1 MIYRM
6 KLQNE
11 PFKQIKKGTKE
22 IEIRLND
29 EKRKFFEINDH
40 IEFINIT
47 TLEIMF
53 VKITN
58 LYHFKNFE
66 DLFNYFDNSTLGCGS
81 YEEMYKYYLREE
93 EKKYGV
99 LGIEIKV
106 LPNVNQVIHNED
118 NLTLNDANRVTRR
131 AKLIVENNNDEKK
144 QDNQKSDNN
153 NYSENTNIDLMVL
166 GEIMMGG
173 KVTTNLDYNF
183 LIGGHIDNDESDE
196 QCLTREV
203 AEESGVTLNFSNILP
218 IASSNYINKDYPK
231 NGDITY
237 TNTNYYAIKYD
248 LVPNIEMQ
256 NLTEEEI
263 KENFKLM
270 YIPKNEV
277 INFLENT
284 KEINATLSDTI
295 MAIKV
300 YLNLQK

>member
-29 EKRKFFEINDH
+29 EKRKMFKINDY
-40 IEFINIT
+40 IEFTNIS

-58 LYHFKNFE
+58 LYHFESFE
-66 DLFNYFDNSTLGCGS
+66 KLFNNFDNSILGCSS
-81 YEEMYKYYLREE
+81 YEEMYKYYSKEE
-93 EKKYGV
+93 ENKYGI

-106 LPNVNQVIHNED
+106 LPRVNQVIHNED

-131 AKLIVENNNDEKK
+131 AKLIVENNSDE
-144 QDNQKSDNN
+144 
-153 NYSENTNIDLMVL
+153 IL
-166 GEIMMGG
+166 ICHMGV
-173 KVTTNLDYNF
+173 KYF

-203 AEESGVTLNFSNILP
+203 AEESGITLNFSNILP

-256 NLTEEEI
+256 NLTEEEK

>member
-11 PFKQIKKGTKE
+11 PFNQIKLGTKK

-29 EKRKFFEINDH
+29 EKRKIFEINDY
-40 IEFINIT
+40 IEFTNIS

-58 LYHFKNFE
+58 LYHFESFE
-66 DLFNYFDNSTLGCGS
+66 KLFNNFDNSILGCGS
-81 YEEMYKYYLREE
+81 YEEMYKYYSREE
-93 EKKYGV
+93 ENKYGV

-106 LPNVNQVIHNED
+106 LPKVNQVIHNED
-118 NLTLNDANRVTRR
+118 NLTLNDANKVTRR
-131 AKLIVENNNDEKK
+131 AKLIVENNNDE
-144 QDNQKSDNN
+144 
-153 NYSENTNIDLMVL
+153 IL
-166 GEIMMGG
+166 ICHMGV
-173 KVTTNLDYNF
+173 KYF

-196 QCLTREV
+196 ECLVREV
-203 AEESGVTLNFSNILP
+203 AEESGITLNFSNILP

-256 NLTEEEI
+256 NLTEEEK

>member
-11 PFKQIKKGTKE
+11 PFKQIKKQIKK

-29 EKRKFFEINDH
+29 EKRKIFEINDY
-40 IEFINIT
+40 IEFTNIT

-58 LYHFKNFE
+58 LYHFESFE
-66 DLFNYFDNSTLGCGS
+66 KLFNNFDNSILGCGS
-81 YEEMYKYYLREE
+81 YEEMYKYYSREE
-93 EKKYGV
+93 ENKYGV

-106 LPNVNQVIHNED
+106 LPKVNQVIHNED
-118 NLTLNDANRVTRR
+118 NLTLNDANKVTLR
-131 AKLIVENNNDEKK
+131 AKLIVENNNDE
-144 QDNQKSDNN
+144 
-153 NYSENTNIDLMVL
+153 IL
-166 GEIMMGG
+166 ICHMGV
-173 KVTTNLDYNF
+173 KYF

-203 AEESGVTLNFSNILP
+203 AEESGVTLDFSNILP
-218 IASSNYINKDYPK
+218 IASSNYINKDYPQ

-256 NLTEEEI
+256 NLTEEEK

>member
-6 KLQNE
+6 KLQGE
-11 PFKQIKKGTKE
+11 PFKQIKKGIKK

-29 EKRKFFEINDH
+29 EKRKIFEINDY
-40 IEFINIT
+40 IEFTNIS

-81 YEEMYKYYLREE
+81 YEKMYKYYSKEE

-106 LPNVNQVIHNED
+106 LPKVNQVIHNED

-131 AKLIVENNNDEKK
+131 AKLIVENNNDE
-144 QDNQKSDNN
+144 
-153 NYSENTNIDLMVL
+153 IL
-166 GEIMMGG
+166 ICHMGV
-173 KVTTNLDYNF
+173 KYF

-203 AEESGVTLNFSNILP
+203 AEESGITLDFSNILP

>member
-11 PFKQIKKGTKE
+11 PFKQIKIEIKK

-29 EKRKFFEINDH
+29 EKRKIFEINDY
-40 IEFINIT
+40 IEFTNIT

-58 LYHFKNFE
+58 LYHFESFE
-66 DLFNYFDNSTLGCGS
+66 KLFNNFDNSILGCGS
-81 YEEMYKYYLREE
+81 YEEMYKYYSREE

-106 LPNVNQVIHNED
+106 LPKVNQVIHNED
-118 NLTLNDANRVTRR
+118 NLTLNDANKVTLR
-131 AKLIVENNNDEKK
+131 AKLIVENNNDE
-144 QDNQKSDNN
+144 
-153 NYSENTNIDLMVL
+153 IL
-166 GEIMMGG
+166 ICHMGV
-173 KVTTNLDYNF
+173 KYF

-203 AEESGVTLNFSNILP
+203 AEESGVTLDFSNILP

-256 NLTEEEI
+256 NLTEEEK

-277 INFLENT
+277 INFLKNT

>member
-29 EKRKFFEINDH
+29 EKRKMFKINDY
-40 IEFINIT
+40 IEFTNIS

-58 LYHFKNFE
+58 LYHFESFE
-66 DLFNYFDNSTLGCGS
+66 KLFNNFDNSILGCGS
-81 YEEMYKYYLREE
+81 YEEMYKYYSREE
-93 EKKYGV
+93 ENKYGI

-106 LPNVNQVIHNED
+106 LPKVNQVIHNE
-118 NLTLNDANRVTRR
+118 NKLTLNDANRVTRR
-131 AKLIVENNNDEKK
+131 AKLIVENNNDE
-144 QDNQKSDNN
+144 
-153 NYSENTNIDLMVL
+153 IL
-166 GEIMMGG
+166 ICHMGV
-173 KVTTNLDYNF
+173 KYF

>member
-11 PFKQIKKGTKE
+11 PFKQIKKEIKK

-29 EKRKFFEINDH
+29 EKRKIFEINDY
-40 IEFINIT
+40 IEFTNIT

-66 DLFNYFDNSTLGCGS
+66 DLFNNFDNSILGCGS
-81 YEEMYKYYLREE
+81 YEEMYKYYSREE

-106 LPNVNQVIHNED
+106 LPKVNQVIHNED
-118 NLTLNDANRVTRR
+118 NLTLNDANKVTLR
-131 AKLIVENNNDEKK
+131 AKLIVENNNDE
-144 QDNQKSDNN
+144 
-153 NYSENTNIDLMVL
+153 IL
-166 GEIMMGG
+166 ICHMGV
-173 KVTTNLDYNF
+173 KYF

-203 AEESGVTLNFSNILP
+203 AEESGVTLDFSNILP

-256 NLTEEEI
+256 NLTEEEK

>member
-11 PFKQIKKGTKE
+11 PFKQIKKEIKK

-29 EKRKFFEINDH
+29 EKRKIFEINDY
-40 IEFINIT
+40 IEFTNIT

-58 LYHFKNFE
+58 LYHFESFE
-66 DLFNYFDNSTLGCGS
+66 KLFNNFDNSILGCGS
-81 YEEMYKYYLREE
+81 YEEMYKYYSREE
-93 EKKYGV
+93 ENKYGV

-106 LPNVNQVIHNED
+106 LPKVNQVIHNED
-118 NLTLNDANRVTRR
+118 NLTLNDANKVTLR
-131 AKLIVENNNDEKK
+131 AKLIVENNNDE
-144 QDNQKSDNN
+144 
-153 NYSENTNIDLMVL
+153 IL
-166 GEIMMGG
+166 ICHMGV
-173 KVTTNLDYNF
+173 KYF

-203 AEESGVTLNFSNILP
+203 AEESGVTLDFSNILP
-218 IASSNYINKDYPK
+218 IASSNYINKDYLQ

-256 NLTEEEI
+256 NLTEEEK

>member
-1 MIYRM
+1 MIFRM

-11 PFKQIKKGTKE
+11 PFKQIKKEIKK

-29 EKRKFFEINDH
+29 EKRKIFEINDY
-40 IEFINIT
+40 IEFTNIT

-66 DLFNYFDNSTLGCGS
+66 DLFNNFDNSILGCGS
-81 YEEMYKYYLREE
+81 YEEMYKYYSREE
-93 EKKYGV
+93 ENKYGV

-106 LPNVNQVIHNED
+106 LPKVNQVIHNED
-118 NLTLNDANRVTRR
+118 NLTLNDPNKVTLR
-131 AKLIVENNNDEKK
+131 AKLIVENNNDE
-144 QDNQKSDNN
+144 
-153 NYSENTNIDLMVL
+153 IL
-166 GEIMMGG
+166 ICHMGV
-173 KVTTNLDYNF
+173 KYF

-203 AEESGVTLNFSNILP
+203 AEESGVTLDFSNILP
-218 IASSNYINKDYPK
+218 IASSNYINKDYPQ

-256 NLTEEEI
+256 NLTEEEK

>member
-11 PFKQIKKGTKE
+11 PFKQIKKEIKK

-29 EKRKFFEINDH
+29 EKRKIFEINDY
-40 IEFINIT
+40 IEFTNIT

-58 LYHFKNFE
+58 LYHFESFE
-66 DLFNYFDNSTLGCGS
+66 KLFNNFDNSILGCGS
-81 YEEMYKYYLREE
+81 YEEMYKYYSREE
-93 EKKYGV
+93 ENKYGV

-106 LPNVNQVIHNED
+106 LPKVNQVIHNKD
-118 NLTLNDANRVTRR
+118 NLTLNDANKVTLR
-131 AKLIVENNNDEKK
+131 AKLIVENNNDE
-144 QDNQKSDNN
+144 
-153 NYSENTNIDLMVL
+153 IL
-166 GEIMMGG
+166 ICHMGV
-173 KVTTNLDYNF
+173 KYF

-203 AEESGVTLNFSNILP
+203 AEESGVTLDFSNILP
-218 IASSNYINKDYPK
+218 IASSNYINKDYPQ

-256 NLTEEEI
+256 NLTEEEK

-277 INFLENT
+277 INFLKNN
-284 KEINATLSDTI
+284 KEINAILSDTI

>member
-11 PFKQIKKGTKE
+11 PFKQIKKEIKK

-29 EKRKFFEINDH
+29 EKRKIFEINDY
-40 IEFINIT
+40 IEFTNIT

-66 DLFNYFDNSTLGCGS
+66 DLFNYFDKSTLGCGS
-81 YEEMYKYYLREE
+81 YEEMYKYYSREE

-106 LPNVNQVIHNED
+106 LPKVNQVIHNKD
-118 NLTLNDANRVTRR
+118 NLTLNDANKVTLR
-131 AKLIVENNNDEKK
+131 AKLIVENNNDE
-144 QDNQKSDNN
+144 
-153 NYSENTNIDLMVL
+153 IL
-166 GEIMMGG
+166 ICHMGV
-173 KVTTNLDYNF
+173 KYF

-203 AEESGVTLNFSNILP
+203 AEESGVTLDFSNILP

-248 LVPNIEMQ
+248 LVPNFEMQ
-256 NLTEEEI
+256 NLTEEEK

>member
-11 PFKQIKKGTKE
+11 PFKQIKKEIKK

-29 EKRKFFEINDH
+29 EKRKIFEINDY
-40 IEFINIT
+40 IEFTNIT

-58 LYHFKNFE
+58 LYHFESFE
-66 DLFNYFDNSTLGCGS
+66 KLFNNFDNSILGCGS
-81 YEEMYKYYLREE
+81 YEEMYKYYSREE

-106 LPNVNQVIHNED
+106 LPKVNQVIHNED
-118 NLTLNDANRVTRR
+118 NLTLNDANKVTLR
-131 AKLIVENNNDEKK
+131 AKLIVENNNDE
-144 QDNQKSDNN
+144 
-153 NYSENTNIDLMVL
+153 IL
-166 GEIMMGG
+166 ICHMGV
-173 KVTTNLDYNF
+173 KYF

-256 NLTEEEI
+256 NLTEEEK

-284 KEINATLSDTI
+284 NEINATLSDTI

>member
-11 PFKQIKKGTKE
+11 PFKQIKKEIKK
-22 IEIRLND
+22 IEIRLNN
-29 EKRKFFEINDH
+29 EKRKIFEINDY
-40 IEFINIT
+40 IEFTNIT

-58 LYHFKNFE
+58 LYHFESFE
-66 DLFNYFDNSTLGCGS
+66 KLFNNFDNSILGCGS
-81 YEEMYKYYLREE
+81 YEEMYKYYSREE

-106 LPNVNQVIHNED
+106 LPKVNQVIHNED
-118 NLTLNDANRVTRR
+118 NLTLNDANKVTLR
-131 AKLIVENNNDEKK
+131 AKLIVENNNDE
-144 QDNQKSDNN
+144 
-153 NYSENTNIDLMVL
+153 IL
-166 GEIMMGG
+166 ICHMGV
-173 KVTTNLDYNF
+173 KYF

-203 AEESGVTLNFSNILP
+203 AEESGVTLDFSNILP
-218 IASSNYINKDYPK
+218 IASSNYINKDYPQ

-256 NLTEEEI
+256 NLTEEEK

>member
-11 PFKQIKKGTKE
+11 PFKQIKKEIKK

-29 EKRKFFEINDH
+29 EKRKIFEINDY
-40 IEFINIT
+40 IEFTNIT

-58 LYHFKNFE
+58 LYHFESFE
-66 DLFNYFDNSTLGCGS
+66 KLFNNFDNSILGCGS
-81 YEEMYKYYLREE
+81 YEEMYKYYSREE
-93 EKKYGV
+93 ENKYGV

-106 LPNVNQVIHNED
+106 LPKVNQVIHNED
-118 NLTLNDANRVTRR
+118 NLTLNDANKVTLR
-131 AKLIVENNNDEKK
+131 AKLIVENNNDE
-144 QDNQKSDNN
+144 
-153 NYSENTNIDLMVL
+153 IL
-166 GEIMMGG
+166 ICHMGV
-173 KVTTNLDYNF
+173 KYF

-203 AEESGVTLNFSNILP
+203 AEESGVILDFSNILP
-218 IASSNYINKDYPK
+218 IASSNYINKDYPQ
-231 NGDITY
+231 NGDFTY

-256 NLTEEEI
+256 NLTEEEK

-277 INFLENT
+277 INFLKNT

>member
-11 PFKQIKKGTKE
+11 PFKQIKKGIKK

-29 EKRKFFEINDH
+29 EKRKIFEINDY
-40 IEFINIT
+40 IEFTNIT

-66 DLFNYFDNSTLGCGS
+66 DLFNYFDNSILGCSS
-81 YEEMYKYYLREE
+81 YEEMYKYYSKEE

-106 LPNVNQVIHNED
+106 LPKVNQVIHNED
-118 NLTLNDANRVTRR
+118 NLSLNDANRVTRR
-131 AKLIVENNNDEKK
+131 AKLIVENNNDE
-144 QDNQKSDNN
+144 
-153 NYSENTNIDLMVL
+153 IL
-166 GEIMMGG
+166 ICHMGV
-173 KVTTNLDYNF
+173 KYF

-196 QCLTREV
+196 QCLIREV
-203 AEESGVTLNFSNILP
+203 AEESGITLDFSNILP

-256 NLTEEEI
+256 NLTEEEK

-277 INFLENT
+277 INFLENI

>member
-11 PFKQIKKGTKE
+11 PFKQIKKEIKK

-29 EKRKFFEINDH
+29 EKRKIFEINDY
-40 IEFINIT
+40 IEFTNIT

-66 DLFNYFDNSTLGCGS
+66 DLFNYFDKSTLGCGS
-81 YEEMYKYYLREE
+81 YEEMYKYYSREE

-106 LPNVNQVIHNED
+106 LPKVNQVIHNKD
-118 NLTLNDANRVTRR
+118 NLTLNDANKVTLR
-131 AKLIVENNNDEKK
+131 AKLIVENNNDE
-144 QDNQKSDNN
+144 
-153 NYSENTNIDLMVL
+153 IL
-166 GEIMMGG
+166 ICHMGV
-173 KVTTNLDYNF
+173 KYF

-203 AEESGVTLNFSNILP
+203 AEESGVTLHFSNILP
-218 IASSNYINKDYPK
+218 IASSNYINKDYPQ

-256 NLTEEEI
+256 NLTEEEK

-277 INFLENT
+277 INFLKNN

>member
-11 PFKQIKKGTKE
+11 PFKQIKKEIKK

-29 EKRKFFEINDH
+29 EKRKIFEINDY
-40 IEFINIT
+40 IEFTNIT

-58 LYHFKNFE
+58 LYHFESFE
-66 DLFNYFDNSTLGCGS
+66 KLFNNFDNSILGCGS
-81 YEEMYKYYLREE
+81 YEEMYKYYSKEE

-106 LPNVNQVIHNED
+106 LPKVNQVIHNED
-118 NLTLNDANRVTRR
+118 NLTLNDANKVTLR
-131 AKLIVENNNDEKK
+131 AKLIVENNNDE
-144 QDNQKSDNN
+144 
-153 NYSENTNIDLMVL
+153 IL
-166 GEIMMGG
+166 ICHMGV
-173 KVTTNLDYNF
+173 KYF

-203 AEESGVTLNFSNILP
+203 AEESGVTLDFSNILP

-256 NLTEEEI
+256 NLTEEEK

-270 YIPKNEV
+270 YISKNEV

>member
-11 PFKQIKKGTKE
+11 PFKQIKKEIKK

-29 EKRKFFEINDH
+29 EKRKIFEINDY
-40 IEFINIT
+40 IEFTNIT

-66 DLFNYFDNSTLGCGS
+66 DLFNNFDNSILGCGS
-81 YEEMYKYYLREE
+81 YEEMYKYYSREE

-106 LPNVNQVIHNED
+106 LPKVNQVIHNED
-118 NLTLNDANRVTRR
+118 NLTLNDANKVTLR
-131 AKLIVENNNDEKK
+131 AKLIVENNNDE
-144 QDNQKSDNN
+144 
-153 NYSENTNIDLMVL
+153 IL
-166 GEIMMGG
+166 ICHMGV
-173 KVTTNLDYNF
+173 KYF

-218 IASSNYINKDYPK
+218 IASSNYINKDYPQ
-231 NGDITY
+231 NGDTTY

-256 NLTEEEI
+256 NLTEEEK

>member
-1 MIYRM
+1 MIFRM

-11 PFKQIKKGTKE
+11 PFKQIKKEIKK

-29 EKRKFFEINDH
+29 EKRKIFEINDY
-40 IEFINIT
+40 IEFTNIT

-58 LYHFKNFE
+58 LYHFESFE
-66 DLFNYFDNSTLGCGS
+66 KLFNNFDNSILGCGS
-81 YEEMYKYYLREE
+81 YEEMYKYYSREE

-106 LPNVNQVIHNED
+106 LPKVNQVIHNED
-118 NLTLNDANRVTRR
+118 NLTLNDANKVTLR
-131 AKLIVENNNDEKK
+131 AKLIVENNNDE
-144 QDNQKSDNN
+144 
-153 NYSENTNIDLMVL
+153 IL
-166 GEIMMGG
+166 ICHMGV
-173 KVTTNLDYNF
+173 KYF

-203 AEESGVTLNFSNILP
+203 AEESGVTLDFSNILP
-218 IASSNYINKDYPK
+218 IASSNYINKDYPQ

-256 NLTEEEI
+256 NLTEEEK

>member
-11 PFKQIKKGTKE
+11 PFKQIKKEIKK

-29 EKRKFFEINDH
+29 EKRKIFEINDY
-40 IEFINIT
+40 IEFTNIT

-58 LYHFKNFE
+58 LYHFESFE
-66 DLFNYFDNSTLGCGS
+66 KLFNNFDNSILGCGS
-81 YEEMYKYYLREE
+81 YEEMYKYYSKEE

-106 LPNVNQVIHNED
+106 LPKVNQVIHNED
-118 NLTLNDANRVTRR
+118 NLTLNDANKVTLR
-131 AKLIVENNNDEKK
+131 AKLIVENNNDE
-144 QDNQKSDNN
+144 
-153 NYSENTNIDLMVL
+153 IL
-166 GEIMMGG
+166 ICHMGV
-173 KVTTNLDYNF
+173 KYF

-256 NLTEEEI
+256 NLTEEEK

-270 YIPKNEV
+270 YIPKNKV

>member
-11 PFKQIKKGTKE
+11 PFNQIKLGIKK

-29 EKRKFFEINDH
+29 EKRKNFKINDY
-40 IEFINIT
+40 IEFTNIS

-58 LYHFKNFE
+58 LYHFESFE
-66 DLFNYFDNSTLGCGS
+66 KLFNNFDNSILGCGS
-81 YEEMYKYYLREE
+81 YEEMYKYYSREE
-93 EKKYGV
+93 EKKSGV

-106 LPNVNQVIHNED
+106 LPKVNQVIHNED
-118 NLTLNDANRVTRR
+118 NLTLNDANKVTRR
-131 AKLIVENNNDEKK
+131 AKLIVENNSDE
-144 QDNQKSDNN
+144 
-153 NYSENTNIDLMVL
+153 IL
-166 GEIMMGG
+166 ICHMGV
-173 KVTTNLDYNF
+173 KYF

-203 AEESGVTLNFSNILP
+203 AEESGITLNFSNILP

-256 NLTEEEI
+256 NLTEEEK

>member
-1 MIYRM
+1 MIFRM

-11 PFKQIKKGTKE
+11 PFKQIKKEIKK

-29 EKRKFFEINDH
+29 EKRKIFEINDY
-40 IEFINIT
+40 IEFTNIT

-58 LYHFKNFE
+58 LYHFESFE
-66 DLFNYFDNSTLGCGS
+66 KLFNNFDNSILGCGS
-81 YEEMYKYYLREE
+81 YEEMYKYYSREE
-93 EKKYGV
+93 ENKYGV

-106 LPNVNQVIHNED
+106 LPKVNQVIHNKD
-118 NLTLNDANRVTRR
+118 NLTLNDANKVTLR
-131 AKLIVENNNDEKK
+131 AKLIVENNNDE
-144 QDNQKSDNN
+144 
-153 NYSENTNIDLMVL
+153 IL
-166 GEIMMGG
+166 ICHMGV
-173 KVTTNLDYNF
+173 KYF

-256 NLTEEEI
+256 NLTEEEK

>member
-11 PFKQIKKGTKE
+11 PFKQIKKEIKK

-29 EKRKFFEINDH
+29 EKRKIFEINDY
-40 IEFINIT
+40 IEFTNIT

-58 LYHFKNFE
+58 LYHFESFE
-66 DLFNYFDNSTLGCGS
+66 KLFNNFDNSILGCGS
-81 YEEMYKYYLREE
+81 YEEMYKYYSREE
-93 EKKYGV
+93 ENKYGV

-106 LPNVNQVIHNED
+106 LPKVNQVIHNED
-118 NLTLNDANRVTRR
+118 NLTLNDPNKVTLR
-131 AKLIVENNNDEKK
+131 AKLIVENNNDE
-144 QDNQKSDNN
+144 
-153 NYSENTNIDLMVL
+153 IL
-166 GEIMMGG
+166 ICHMGV
-173 KVTTNLDYNF
+173 KYF

-218 IASSNYINKDYPK
+218 IASSNYINKDYPQ

-256 NLTEEEI
+256 NLTEEEK

>member
-11 PFKQIKKGTKE
+11 PFNQIKLGTKK

-29 EKRKFFEINDH
+29 EKRKIFEINDY
-40 IEFINIT
+40 IEFTNIS

-58 LYHFKNFE
+58 LYHFESFE
-66 DLFNYFDNSTLGCGS
+66 KLFNNFDNSILGCGS
-81 YEEMYKYYLREE
+81 YEEMYKYYSREE
-93 EKKYGV
+93 ENKYGV

-106 LPNVNQVIHNED
+106 LPKVNQVIHNED
-118 NLTLNDANRVTRR
+118 NLTLNDANKVTRR
-131 AKLIVENNNDEKK
+131 AKLIVENNNDE
-144 QDNQKSDNN
+144 
-153 NYSENTNIDLMVL
+153 IL
-166 GEIMMGG
+166 ICHMGV
-173 KVTTNLDYNF
+173 KYF

-196 QCLTREV
+196 ECLVREV
-203 AEESGVTLNFSNILP
+203 AEESGITLNFFNILP

-256 NLTEEEI
+256 NLTEEEK

>member
-11 PFKQIKKGTKE
+11 PFKQIKKGIKK

-29 EKRKFFEINDH
+29 EKRKIFEINDY
-40 IEFINIT
+40 IEFTNIT

-58 LYHFKNFE
+58 LYHFESFE
-66 DLFNYFDNSTLGCGS
+66 KLFNNFDNSILGCGS
-81 YEEMYKYYLREE
+81 YEEMYKYYSKEE

-106 LPNVNQVIHNED
+106 LPKVNQVIHNED
-118 NLTLNDANRVTRR
+118 NLTLNDPNKVTLR
-131 AKLIVENNNDEKK
+131 AKLIVENNNDE
-144 QDNQKSDNN
+144 
-153 NYSENTNIDLMVL
+153 IL
-166 GEIMMGG
+166 ICHMGV
-173 KVTTNLDYNF
+173 KYF

-218 IASSNYINKDYPK
+218 IASSNYINKDYPQ
-231 NGDITY
+231 NGDFTY

-256 NLTEEEI
+256 NLTEEEK

>member
-11 PFKQIKKGTKE
+11 PFKQIKKEIKK

-29 EKRKFFEINDH
+29 EKRKIFEINDY
-40 IEFINIT
+40 IEFTNIT

-66 DLFNYFDNSTLGCGS
+66 DLFNYFDKSTLGCGS
-81 YEEMYKYYLREE
+81 YEEMYKYYSREE
-93 EKKYGV
+93 ENKYGV

-106 LPNVNQVIHNED
+106 LPKVNQVIHNED
-118 NLTLNDANRVTRR
+118 NLTLNDANKVTLR
-131 AKLIVENNNDEKK
+131 AKLIVENNNDE
-144 QDNQKSDNN
+144 
-153 NYSENTNIDLMVL
+153 IL
-166 GEIMMGG
+166 ICHMGV
-173 KVTTNLDYNF
+173 KYF

-203 AEESGVTLNFSNILP
+203 AEESGVTLDFSNILP

-256 NLTEEEI
+256 NLTEEEK

>member
-11 PFKQIKKGTKE
+11 PFKQIKKGIKK

-29 EKRKFFEINDH
+29 EKRKIFEINDY
-40 IEFINIT
+40 IEFTNIT

-58 LYHFKNFE
+58 LYHFESFE
-66 DLFNYFDNSTLGCGS
+66 KLFNNFDNSILGCGS
-81 YEEMYKYYLREE
+81 YEEMYKYYSREE
-93 EKKYGV
+93 ENKYGV

-106 LPNVNQVIHNED
+106 LPKVNQVIHNED
-118 NLTLNDANRVTRR
+118 NLTLNDANKVTLR
-131 AKLIVENNNDEKK
+131 AKLIVENNNDE
-144 QDNQKSDNN
+144 
-153 NYSENTNIDLMVL
+153 IL
-166 GEIMMGG
+166 ICHMGV
-173 KVTTNLDYNF
+173 KYF

-203 AEESGVTLNFSNILP
+203 AEESGVILDFSNILP
-218 IASSNYINKDYPK
+218 IASSNYINKDYPQ

-256 NLTEEEI
+256 NLTEEEK

>member
-1 MIYRM
+1 MIFRM

-11 PFKQIKKGTKE
+11 PFKQIKKQIKK

-29 EKRKFFEINDH
+29 EKRKIFEINDY
-40 IEFINIT
+40 IEFTNIT

-58 LYHFKNFE
+58 LYHFESFE
-66 DLFNYFDNSTLGCGS
+66 KLFNNFDNSILGCGS
-81 YEEMYKYYLREE
+81 YEEMYKYYSKEE
-93 EKKYGV
+93 ENKYGV

-106 LPNVNQVIHNED
+106 LPKVNQVIHNED
-118 NLTLNDANRVTRR
+118 NLTLNDANKVTLR
-131 AKLIVENNNDEKK
+131 AKLIVENNNDE
-144 QDNQKSDNN
+144 
-153 NYSENTNIDLMVL
+153 IL
-166 GEIMMGG
+166 ICHMGV
-173 KVTTNLDYNF
+173 KYF

-203 AEESGVTLNFSNILP
+203 AEESGVTLDFSNILP
-218 IASSNYINKDYPK
+218 IASSNYINKDYPQ

-256 NLTEEEI
+256 NLTEEEK

>member
-11 PFKQIKKGTKE
+11 PFKQIKKEIKK

-29 EKRKFFEINDH
+29 EKRKIFEINDY
-40 IEFINIT
+40 IEFTNIT

-58 LYHFKNFE
+58 LYHFESFE
-66 DLFNYFDNSTLGCGS
+66 KLFNNFDNSILGCGS
-81 YEEMYKYYLREE
+81 YEEMYKYYSREE
-93 EKKYGV
+93 ENKYGV

-106 LPNVNQVIHNED
+106 LPKVNQVIHNED
-118 NLTLNDANRVTRR
+118 NLTLNDANKVTLR
-131 AKLIVENNNDEKK
+131 AKLIVENNNDE
-144 QDNQKSDNN
+144 
-153 NYSENTNIDLMVL
+153 IL
-166 GEIMMGG
+166 ICHMGV
-173 KVTTNLDYNF
+173 KYF

-256 NLTEEEI
+256 NLTEEEK

-270 YIPKNEV
+270 YMPKNEV

>member
-11 PFKQIKKGTKE
+11 PFNQIMLGTKE

-29 EKRKFFEINDH
+29 DKRKMFKINDY
-40 IEFINIT
+40 IEFTNIS

-58 LYHFKNFE
+58 LYHFESFE
-66 DLFNYFDNSTLGCGS
+66 KLFNNFDNSILGCSS
-81 YEEMYKYYLREE
+81 YEEMYKYYSKEE
-93 EKKYGV
+93 ENKYGV

-106 LPNVNQVIHNED
+106 LPRVNQVIHNED

-131 AKLIVENNNDEKK
+131 AKLIVENNSDE
-144 QDNQKSDNN
+144 
-153 NYSENTNIDLMVL
+153 IL
-166 GEIMMGG
+166 ICHMGV
-173 KVTTNLDYNF
+173 KYF

-203 AEESGVTLNFSNILP
+203 AEESGITLDFSNILP

-256 NLTEEEI
+256 NLTEEEK

>member
-11 PFKQIKKGTKE
+11 PFKQIKKGIKK

-29 EKRKFFEINDH
+29 EKRKIFEINDY
-40 IEFINIT
+40 IEFTNIT

-58 LYHFKNFE
+58 LYHFESFE
-66 DLFNYFDNSTLGCGS
+66 KLFNNFDNSILGCGS
-81 YEEMYKYYLREE
+81 YEEMYKYYSREE

-106 LPNVNQVIHNED
+106 LPKVNQVIHNKD
-118 NLTLNDANRVTRR
+118 NLTLNDANKVTLR
-131 AKLIVENNNDEKK
+131 AKLIVENNNDE
-144 QDNQKSDNN
+144 
-153 NYSENTNIDLMVL
+153 IL
-166 GEIMMGG
+166 ICHMGV
-173 KVTTNLDYNF
+173 KYF

-203 AEESGVTLNFSNILP
+203 AEESGVTLDFSNILP

-256 NLTEEEI
+256 NLTEEEK

-277 INFLENT
+277 INFLKNT

>member
-11 PFKQIKKGTKE
+11 PFKQIKKGIKK

-29 EKRKFFEINDH
+29 EKRKIFEINDY
-40 IEFINIT
+40 IEFTNIT

-58 LYHFKNFE
+58 LYHFESFE
-66 DLFNYFDNSTLGCGS
+66 KLFNNFDNSILGCGS
-81 YEEMYKYYLREE
+81 YEEMYKYYSREE

-106 LPNVNQVIHNED
+106 LPKVNQVIHNED
-118 NLTLNDANRVTRR
+118 NLTLNDPNKVTLR
-131 AKLIVENNNDEKK
+131 AKLIVENNNDE
-144 QDNQKSDNN
+144 
-153 NYSENTNIDLMVL
+153 IL
-166 GEIMMGG
+166 ICHMGV
-173 KVTTNLDYNF
+173 KYF

-256 NLTEEEI
+256 NLTEEEK

>member
-11 PFKQIKKGTKE
+11 PFNQIKLGTKE

-29 EKRKFFEINDH
+29 DKRKMFKINDY
-40 IEFINIT
+40 IEFTNIT

-58 LYHFKNFE
+58 LYHFESFE
-66 DLFNYFDNSTLGCGS
+66 KLFNNFDNSILGCGS
-81 YEEMYKYYLREE
+81 YEEMYKYYSREE

-106 LPNVNQVIHNED
+106 LPKVNQVIHNED
-118 NLTLNDANRVTRR
+118 NLTLNDANKVTLR
-131 AKLIVENNNDEKK
+131 AKLIVENNNDE
-144 QDNQKSDNN
+144 
-153 NYSENTNIDLMVL
+153 IL
-166 GEIMMGG
+166 ICHMGV
-173 KVTTNLDYNF
+173 KYF

-196 QCLTREV
+196 QCLTRKV
-203 AEESGVTLNFSNILP
+203 AEESGVILDFSNILP
-218 IASSNYINKDYPK
+218 IASSNYINKDYPQ

-256 NLTEEEI
+256 NLTEEEK

-277 INFLENT
+277 INFLKNN
-284 KEINATLSDTI
+284 KEINAILSDTI

>member
-11 PFKQIKKGTKE
+11 PFKQIKKEIKK

-29 EKRKFFEINDH
+29 EKRKIFEINDY
-40 IEFINIT
+40 IEFTNIT

-66 DLFNYFDNSTLGCGS
+66 DLFNYFDKSTLGCGS
-81 YEEMYKYYLREE
+81 YEEMYKYYSREE
-93 EKKYGV
+93 ENKYGV

-106 LPNVNQVIHNED
+106 LPKVNQVIHNKD
-118 NLTLNDANRVTRR
+118 NLTLNDANKVTLR
-131 AKLIVENNNDEKK
+131 AKLIVENNNDE
-144 QDNQKSDNN
+144 
-153 NYSENTNIDLMVL
+153 IL
-166 GEIMMGG
+166 ICHMGV
-173 KVTTNLDYNF
+173 KYF

-203 AEESGVTLNFSNILP
+203 AEESGVTLDFSNILP
-218 IASSNYINKDYPK
+218 IASSNYINKDYPQ

-256 NLTEEEI
+256 NLTEEEK

>member
-1 MIYRM
+1 MIFRM

-11 PFKQIKKGTKE
+11 PFKQIKKEIKK

-29 EKRKFFEINDH
+29 EKRKIFEINDY
-40 IEFINIT
+40 IEFTNIT

-58 LYHFKNFE
+58 LYHFESFE
-66 DLFNYFDNSTLGCGS
+66 KLFNNFDNSILGCGS
-81 YEEMYKYYLREE
+81 YEEMYKYYSREE
-93 EKKYGV
+93 ENKYGV

-106 LPNVNQVIHNED
+106 LPKVNQVIHNED
-118 NLTLNDANRVTRR
+118 NLTLNDANKVTLR
-131 AKLIVENNNDEKK
+131 AKLIVENNNDE
-144 QDNQKSDNN
+144 
-153 NYSENTNIDLMVL
+153 IL
-166 GEIMMGG
+166 ICHMGV
-173 KVTTNLDYNF
+173 KYF

-203 AEESGVTLNFSNILP
+203 AEESGVTLDFSNILP

-256 NLTEEEI
+256 NLTEEEK

>member
-1 MIYRM
+1 MIFRM

-11 PFKQIKKGTKE
+11 PFKQIKKGIKK

-29 EKRKFFEINDH
+29 EKRKIFEINDY
-40 IEFINIT
+40 IEFTNIT

-58 LYHFKNFE
+58 LYHFESFE
-66 DLFNYFDNSTLGCGS
+66 KLFNNFDNSTLGCGG
-81 YEEMYKYYLREE
+81 YEEMYKYYSREE

-106 LPNVNQVIHNED
+106 LPKVNQVIHNKD
-118 NLTLNDANRVTRR
+118 NLTLNDANKVTLR
-131 AKLIVENNNDEKK
+131 AKLIVENNNDE
-144 QDNQKSDNN
+144 
-153 NYSENTNIDLMVL
+153 IL
-166 GEIMMGG
+166 ICHMGV
-173 KVTTNLDYNF
+173 KYF

-256 NLTEEEI
+256 NLTEEEK

>member
-29 EKRKFFEINDH
+29 EKRKFFEINDY
-40 IEFINIT
+40 IEFTNIS

-58 LYHFKNFE
+58 LYHFESFE
-66 DLFNYFDNSTLGCGS
+66 KLFNNFDNSILGCGS
-81 YEEMYKYYLREE
+81 YEEMYKYYSKEE

-106 LPNVNQVIHNED
+106 LPKVNQVIHNED

-131 AKLIVENNNDEKK
+131 AKLIVENNNDE
-144 QDNQKSDNN
+144 
-153 NYSENTNIDLMVL
+153 IL
-166 GEIMMGG
+166 ICHMGV
-173 KVTTNLDYNF
+173 KYF

-196 QCLTREV
+196 ECLVREV

>member
-11 PFKQIKKGTKE
+11 PFKQIKKEIKK

-29 EKRKFFEINDH
+29 EKRKIFEINDY
-40 IEFINIT
+40 IEFTNIT

-58 LYHFKNFE
+58 LYHFESFE
-66 DLFNYFDNSTLGCGS
+66 KLFNNFDNSILGCGS
-81 YEEMYKYYLREE
+81 YEEMYKYYSREE
-93 EKKYGV
+93 ENKYGV

-106 LPNVNQVIHNED
+106 LPKVNQVIHNED
-118 NLTLNDANRVTRR
+118 NLTLNDANKVTLR
-131 AKLIVENNNDEKK
+131 AKLIVENNNDE
-144 QDNQKSDNN
+144 
-153 NYSENTNIDLMVL
+153 IL
-166 GEIMMGG
+166 ICHMGV
-173 KVTTNLDYNF
+173 KYF

-203 AEESGVTLNFSNILP
+203 AEESGVTLDFSNILP

-256 NLTEEEI
+256 NLTEEEK

-284 KEINATLSDTI
+284 KKINATLSDTI

>member
-1 MIYRM
+1 MLYRM

-11 PFKQIKKGTKE
+11 PFKQIKKGIKK

-29 EKRKFFEINDH
+29 EKRKIFEINDY
-40 IEFINIT
+40 IEFTNIT

-58 LYHFKNFE
+58 LYHFESFE
-66 DLFNYFDNSTLGCGS
+66 KLFNNFDNSTLGCGG
-81 YEEMYKYYLREE
+81 YEEMYKYYSREE

-106 LPNVNQVIHNED
+106 LPKVNQVIHNED
-118 NLTLNDANRVTRR
+118 NLTLNDANKVTLR
-131 AKLIVENNNDEKK
+131 AKLIVENNNDE
-144 QDNQKSDNN
+144 
-153 NYSENTNIDLMVL
+153 IL
-166 GEIMMGG
+166 ICHMGV
-173 KVTTNLDYNF
+173 KYF

-203 AEESGVTLNFSNILP
+203 AEESGVTLDFSNILP

-256 NLTEEEI
+256 NLTEEEK

-284 KEINATLSDTI
+284 KEINATFSDTI